1 MGTFYVKHPK
11 LAYVH
16 VPRTGMAMKKIIAEW
31 LKPNFVVNDTDE
43 WMINHPHLGTVKDYY
58 PDAKTM
64 SVVRNPWQRVYS
76 LYRKVSTEGY
86 WLDWN
91 GKTLLDLKPI
101 NEWVADYCNPNIPF
115 EFPRWFN
122 KSTNQ
127 IDFLNFDDKWVDF
140 IIKAEEL
147 ETGLT
152 PVQEYLK
159 CTTPLPDLSGYDHWE
174 FKKYLNDA
182 SIRSIAKVHE
192 RDIDFFKYS
201 II

>member
-115 EFPRWFN
+115 EFPRWFTRF
-122 KSTNQ
+122 TNQ
-127 IDFLNFDDKWVDF
+127 LDFVHVHNQQVDY
-140 IIKAEEL
+140 ICRAEQL
-147 ETGLT
+147 ETDFK
-152 PVQEYLK
+152 QIRKYLK
-159 CTTPLPDLSGYDHWE
+159 CNIPLPNLSGYDHWE
-174 FKKYLNDA
+174 FKKYFNDA
-182 SIRSIAKVHE
+182 SIRSIARVHE

-201 II
+201 IL